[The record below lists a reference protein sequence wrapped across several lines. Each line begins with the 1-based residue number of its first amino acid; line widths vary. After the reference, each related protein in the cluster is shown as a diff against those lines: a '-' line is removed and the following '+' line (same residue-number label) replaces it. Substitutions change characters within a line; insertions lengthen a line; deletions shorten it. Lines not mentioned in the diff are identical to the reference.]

1 MPFANYNYDNYPVV
15 YVDFSGTINNDDEFK
30 EFINE
35 WTQLYEKNQ
44 NFEFIFNTKNIG
56 YVNVKYCMYIA
67 LFIKSLK
74 KRPIQYLKKSTIN
87 VYNDYI
93 YKLLNAVFYIQKP
106 VALVEIVLY
115 TNINTNTKNN
125 IIIKNKIITP

>member
-1 MPFANYNYDNYPVV
+1 MPFANYNYDNYPIVN
-15 YVDFSGTINNDDEFK
+15 VDFSGSINNDIEFK
-30 EFINE
+30 NFINE

-44 NFEFIFNTKNIG
+44 DFEFIFNTKDIG

-74 KRPIQYLKKSTIN
+74 KRPIQYLKKSTIH

-93 YKLLNAVFYIQKP
+93 YKLLSTVFTIQNPVAQVEIILYKNNAVK
-106 VALVEIVLY
+106 
-115 TNINTNTKNN
+115 
-125 IIIKNKIITP
+125 KNKIITP